1 MSDAPPPPPPGQP
14 PQPQQPPAPA
24 APADGGGKTNGLAI
38 ASLVL
43 GILSCIPGANIA
55 AVVCGHMALGR
66 IKQSGEGGKPLA
78 IIGLVLGYLSILA
91 WIILAL
97 TGGLA
102 VFFGASATDEMLQEM
117 ERMERSMPQDMPMP
131 ETR

>member
-1 MSDAPPPPPPGQP
+1 MSDAPPPPGH
-14 PQPQQPPAPA
+14 PAAPEPPA
-24 APADGGGKTNGLAI
+24 APAGGGKTNGLAI

-78 IIGLVLGYLSILA
+78 IIGLVLGYVSILA
-91 WIILAL
+91 WIILLL

-102 VFFGASATDEMLQEM
+102 FLVGTSASEEMFQEM

-131 ETR
+131 EPR